1 MGCARLIPGRR
12 NLQEPF
18 VRVKR
23 PRPASS
29 VSRVR
34 EPGVDGIITGFEGFD
49 ANGEWVT
56 QLID

>member
-1 MGCARLIPGRR
+1 LGCARLIRGRR
-12 NLQEPF
+12 NLQEPG
-18 VRVKR
+18 RVKR

-34 EPGVDGIITGFEGFD
+34 KPGVDGIITDFEGFD

-56 QLID
+56 RLID

>member
-1 MGCARLIPGRR
+1 MRKADPWLP
-12 NLQEPF
+12 Q
-18 VRVKR
+18 
-23 PRPASS
+23 PAQASCPDQATEAG
-29 VSRVR
+29 VIGITVR